1 MTPRDLSA
9 RRSRALAQEW
19 RRGLTIRPPPLSR
32 LHPLWPGHQPQY
44 ADLTD
49 DEIPLTE
56 SLADCMARTLP
67 VVEQRVFQAR
77 ALCGFLVRFGS
88 VRFGLVVRAPV
99 E

>member
-1 MTPRDLSA
+1 MTLRSLPRSLVA
-9 RRSRALAQEW
+9 GRPQEW
-19 RRGLTIRPPPLSR
+19 RRGLTIRPPPMSR
-32 LHPLWPGHQPQY
+32 SHPLWPGHQPQY